1 MYKDLEKRNRTQR
14 IIDKRNRAKARE
26 NKERAIL
33 YRIKGSASKRGL
45 DFNLDLE
52 DIVLVDR
59 CPYLNCELTYGV
71 GHSYCPTQ
79 ATVDRIDSSKGYVK
93 GNIQIISA
101 KANTMKSN
109 ATKEELITFAK
120 NILESFNIN

>member
-1 MYKDLEKRNRTQR
+1 M
-14 IIDKRNRAKARE
+14 DK
-26 NKERAIL
+26 
-33 YRIKGSASKRGL
+33 
-45 DFNLDLE
+45 
-52 DIVLVDR
+52 
-59 CPYLNCELTYGV
+59 CPYLGCELTYSV

-109 ATKEELITFAK
+109 ATPEELVIFAR
-120 NILESFNIN
+120 NILDVFA